1 MNARVKPA
9 SLRTRL
15 YVVLA
20 MLGLASSALVV
31 RAVDLQVV
39 RKDFYQEQGDARY
52 LRDIEIPV
60 SRGTIFDRNGE
71 PLAVSTPVESIW
83 ANPSELLAHA
93 ERIGE
98 LARATGL
105 DEQSLRQKLN
115 ERAERE
121 FVYIKRH
128 LNPDDAAAILAL
140 GIPGVAS
147 QREFRRYYPN
157 GEVVAH
163 ALGFTNIDDRG
174 QEGLELAFDAWL
186 AGKPGVKRVIRDRL
200 GHQVEDVELVREAQP
215 GRDLHVSIDRRI
227 QYLAYRELKAALQEH
242 NAKAGSMVIL
252 DVPTGEILAMVNQP
266 SFNPNAR
273 GNVDPAWRR
282 NRVATDVVEPGST
295 MKALT
300 IAAALESGKWKAHTA
315 IDTTPGTY
323 TLYGHTISDVRNRGL
338 IDVTGVIT
346 HSSNVGAAKIAGTM
360 TRDHMYDVYHRF
372 GLGEVT
378 GCGFP
383 GESPGNLPIAKNWG
397 PVEQATI
404 AYGYGL
410 SLTPLQ
416 LAQAYA
422 AIADDGRLRAPTFV
436 KGARNPDRAVIDP
449 QIAASVRSM
458 LETVVRPPGGGVKAA
473 VANYRVAG
481 KTGTSRTAVG
491 GGYEKRYISLFAGMV
506 PASAPRLVGVVVI
519 HDPSAG
525 MYYGSLVAAPVF
537 GKVMDGALRLLDVP
551 PDDVQNWYTGAPDP
565 SATLDAANLQA
576 VRHAPDGAS
585 ATADFAEEIPE

>member
-39 RKDFYQEQGDARY
+39 RKDFYQDQGDARY

-71 PLAVSTPVESIW
+71 ALAVSTPVESIW
-83 ANPSELLAHA
+83 ANPPELLAHA
-93 ERIGE
+93 GRIGE

-105 DEQSLRQKLN
+105 DEESLRQKLA
-115 ERAERE
+115 ERADRE
-121 FVYIKRH
+121 FVYVKRH

-174 QEGLELAFDAWL
+174 QEGLELAFDDWL

-215 GRDLHVSIDRRI
+215 GRDLTISIDRRI
-227 QYLAYRELKAALQEH
+227 QYLAYRELKAALHEH
-242 NAKAGSMVIL
+242 QASSGSMAIL
-252 DVPTGEILAMVNQP
+252 EVPSGEILAMVNQP

-273 GNVDPAWRR
+273 GNVDPSSRR

-300 IAAALESGKWKAHTA
+300 IAAALESGKWKAHTP

-323 TLYGHTISDVRNRGL
+323 TLYGHTINDVRNRGR
-338 IDVTGVIT
+338 IDVTGVI
-346 HSSNVGAAKIAGTM
+346 A
-360 TRDHMYDVYHRF
+360 
-372 GLGEVT
+372 
-378 GCGFP
+378 
-383 GESPGNLPIAKNWG
+383 
-397 PVEQATI
+397 
-404 AYGYGL
+404 
-410 SLTPLQ
+410 
-416 LAQAYA
+416 
-422 AIADDGRLRAPTFV
+422 
-436 KGARNPDRAVIDP
+436 
-449 QIAASVRSM
+449 
-458 LETVVRPPGGGVKAA
+458 
-473 VANYRVAG
+473 
-481 KTGTSRTAVG
+481 
-491 GGYEKRYISLFAGMV
+491 
-506 PASAPRLVGVVVI
+506 
-519 HDPSAG
+519 
-525 MYYGSLVAAPVF
+525 
-537 GKVMDGALRLLDVP
+537 
-551 PDDVQNWYTGAPDP
+551 
-565 SATLDAANLQA
+565 
-576 VRHAPDGAS
+576 
-585 ATADFAEEIPE
+585 